1 MMCILR
7 PDANALPQ
15 WSLFDENS
23 LVRHYSGELSRQSVL
38 EAIWEDF
45 GEDIAV
51 SIGYGE

>member
-1 MMCILR
+1 MMVILK
-7 PDANALPQ
+7 PDANDLPQ
-15 WSLFDENS
+15 WSLFDENC

-38 EAIWEDF
+38 EAIWQDF

>member
-7 PDANALPQ
+7 PDQNDIPQ
-15 WSLFDENS
+15 WSLFDENC

-38 EAIWEDF
+38 EAIWKDF

>member
-7 PDANALPQ
+7 PNQNDIPEWELYDEQ
-15 WSLFDENS
+15 WL
-23 LVRHYSGELSRQSVL
+23 LTRYSGELSRQSVL
-38 EAIWEDF
+38 EQIWADF